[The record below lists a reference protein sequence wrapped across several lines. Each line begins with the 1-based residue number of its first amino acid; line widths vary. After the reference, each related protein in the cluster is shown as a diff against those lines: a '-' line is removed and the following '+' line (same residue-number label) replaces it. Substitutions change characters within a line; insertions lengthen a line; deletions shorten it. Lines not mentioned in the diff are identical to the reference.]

1 MQQRI
6 HELIQHPERLDI
18 DTLYGLREL
27 VARYPYF
34 QAARLLF
41 LRNLFL
47 LHDASFGEELRRA
60 APLVSDRRA
69 LFEMIEA
76 VNYRIQPEPLEC
88 EPEPAPIPDGDRTVS
103 LIDSF
108 LDSAL
113 AAESKPTKGN
123 APAADP
129 AKDYVAYLMQLEDA
143 TPASAPAE
151 SGRSE
156 RSASLLD
163 DYLDHGDERIVLPEQ
178 ETPGPTTAAT
188 AAAESEPEEDYFTET
203 LAKIYIKQGRYEK
216 AIEIIRK
223 LNLHHP
229 KKNSYFADQIRF
241 LQKLIINNKYQKQ

>member
-6 HELIQHPERLDI
+6 HELIQHPERLDK

-69 LFEMIEA
+69 LFELIEA
-76 VNYRIQPEPLEC
+76 VNYRIQPEPLQR

-103 LIDSF
+103 LIDNF
-108 LDSAL
+108 LDNVL

-143 TPASAPAE
+143 EPLPAPSE
-151 SGRSE
+151 HGRSGRSN
-156 RSASLLD
+156 SLLD

-178 ETPGPTTAAT
+178 DPEPAPAAPAASET
-188 AAAESEPEEDYFTET
+188 EPEEDYFTET

-223 LNLHHP
+223 LNLQYP

>member
-6 HELIQHPERLDI
+6 HELIQHPERLDK

-113 AAESKPTKGN
+113 AAEFKPTKGN

-151 SGRSE
+151 SARSE

-178 ETPGPTTAAT
+178 DTPGSTTAAP

-216 AIEIIRK
+216 AIEIIRN